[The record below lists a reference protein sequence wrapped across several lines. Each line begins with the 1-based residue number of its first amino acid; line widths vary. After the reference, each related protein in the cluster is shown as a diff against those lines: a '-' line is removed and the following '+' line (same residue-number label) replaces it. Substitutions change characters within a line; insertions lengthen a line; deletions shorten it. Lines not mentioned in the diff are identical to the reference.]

1 MLAGSACWAHSAV
14 LSPATSLSTHYGAL
28 HPHLGHPCL
37 TACRRAE
44 ALRPALFSVARAP
57 LFAPPRPP
65 QPAVYC
71 CATLPP
77 PPCPLTIP
85 PCVRVRLKWHSP
97 PFTDLHASP
106 LFSADPSPYPILST
120 LAAPPPHAPFGPLWP
135 RGGGH
140 PSTHSLTFILSCIPW
155 RQPALPIH
163 YSSSVCRCPPCFREI
178 CTFLPPNP

>member
-1 MLAGSACWAHSAV
+1 MPSTAA
-14 LSPATSLSTHYGAL
+14 SLLTCCGTL
-28 HPHLGHPCL
+28 RPHLGHPCL

-44 ALRPALFSVARAP
+44 ALRPALFSTARAP
-57 LFAPPRPP
+57 LFAPPRSP

-97 PFTDLHASP
+97 LLTTLRASP
-106 LFSADPSPYPILST
+106 LFSADPSPYPILLT
-120 LAAPPPHAPFGPLWP
+120 LAAPPPHAPFGPCG
-135 RGGGH
+135 RAAVTN
-140 PSTHSLTFILSCIPW
+140 PSTHSLTFILSCIPR